1 LPLCI
6 VFCRFLNHTKSNRQ
20 ATLLLTL
27 SNTLRLLSPMW
38 TDHMTQLRTSP
49 KKRETWRLWVILD
62 DMWTVYKGDTED
74 HVELLVRDI
83 KVVLWLT
90 DLLHLYVIRIC

>member
-20 ATLLLTL
+20 ETLLLTL

-49 KKRETWRLWVILD
+49 KKG
-62 DMWTVYKGDTED
+62 KPED
-74 HVELLVRDI
+74 HVELFFWDI

>member
-20 ATLLLTL
+20 ETLLLTL

-38 TDHMTQLRTSP
+38 TNHMTQLRTSP
-49 KKRETWRLWVILD
+49 KKGKPGDYGLYLMTCGLFTRETLKITSSCWSGI
-62 DMWTVYKGDTED
+62 
-74 HVELLVRDI
+74 
-83 KVVLWLT
+83 
-90 DLLHLYVIRIC
+90 